1 MSIKAENLSMS
12 SKIYIAYA
20 DKIVYRK
27 ILSIKQVNNEL
38 RLSMDNSYNTIT
50 VLPDSEYFEYCDNT
64 YFLNFEDAQKEQ
76 ERIRKN
82 EIERKFCL
90 MSEAITSYNEV
101 ILKYFNKPLSTI
113 EES

>member
-1 MSIKAENLSMS
+1 MSIKVEDLSMS
-12 SKIYIAYA
+12 SKIYLAYA
-20 DKIVYRK
+20 DKIVYRR
-27 ILSIKQVNNEL
+27 ISLIKQVDNTL
-38 RLSMDNSYNTIT
+38 RLSMDSHNIIT
-50 VLPDSEYFEYCDNT
+50 VLPGSEHFEYAGNT
-64 YFLNFEDAQKEQ
+64 YFLNFEDAQKQQ

-90 MSEAITSYNEV
+90 MSESITNYNEV

>member
-1 MSIKAENLSMS
+1 MSIKAEDLSMS
-12 SKIYIAYA
+12 SKIYLAYA

-27 ILSIKQVNNEL
+27 ISSIKQVNNEL
-38 RLSMDNSYNTIT
+38 RLSMDGYNTIT
-50 VLPDSEYFEYCDNT
+50 VLPDSEHFEYVGNT

-90 MSEAITSYNEV
+90 MSEAITNYNEV

>member
-1 MSIKAENLSMS
+1 
-12 SKIYIAYA
+12 
-20 DKIVYRK
+20 
-27 ILSIKQVNNEL
+27 
-38 RLSMDNSYNTIT
+38 MDNYNIIT
-50 VLPDSEYFEYCDNT
+50 VLPDVEHFKYAGNT

-90 MSEAITSYNEV
+90 MSEAITNYNEV